1 MEAWLTNDLL
11 RRRPPV
17 RGDDGRVAAEHKSD
31 LRLHNTDASAL
42 KAPSAIPAVN
52 LMYLQIMLL
61 NNYSPKKQ
69 YRALVTT
76 Y

>member
-17 RGDDGRVAAEHKSD
+17 RGDDGRVATEHKSD

-61 NNYSPKKQ
+61 NNYSAKKQ